1 MVYVR
6 TTVGGQNWAH
16 VRARANP
23 EPVHGPDKV
32 PGRDTPLIRRCD
44 PGWFDTSPPPS
55 VHYLKPLGFQKN
67 QRMLLAR
74 EFVSYLS
81 RQIVRKL
88 TPQVLETPNPQ
99 AVAEIVDHIITEELT
114 IEDRLNEEVRD
125 ILGQYSDY
133 MRREGVSYQ
142 EMFRRT
148 KNQLIA
154 QRKVIRASGRDTGD
168 QMKLSRDKISDM
180 SHKIVAALRKSR
192 ELRVKKDANDV
203 RLEIVR
209 AITELLTAEE
219 KVDRLSRDKVRS
231 QKRDIPEGSEEWDL
245 LQKRYYAEELKKL
258 GIDLTR

>member
-1 MVYVR
+1 
-6 TTVGGQNWAH
+6 
-16 VRARANP
+16 
-23 EPVHGPDKV
+23 
-32 PGRDTPLIRRCD
+32 
-44 PGWFDTSPPPS
+44 
-55 VHYLKPLGFQKN
+55 
-67 QRMLLAR
+67 
-74 EFVSYLS
+74 
-81 RQIVRKL
+81 
-88 TPQVLETPNPQ
+88 
-99 AVAEIVDHIITEELT
+99 VAEIVDHIITEELT